1 MRKFN
6 NNNNINDMMI
16 NNMMIDNNNI
26 KNGYNYKITIISILV
41 KIKKNIIGLILNVR
55 KFSESCS

>member
-1 MRKFN
+1 
-6 NNNNINDMMI
+6 MMI

-41 KIKKNIIGLILNVR
+41 KIKKYYRPNLKCPQI
-55 KFSESCS
+55 F